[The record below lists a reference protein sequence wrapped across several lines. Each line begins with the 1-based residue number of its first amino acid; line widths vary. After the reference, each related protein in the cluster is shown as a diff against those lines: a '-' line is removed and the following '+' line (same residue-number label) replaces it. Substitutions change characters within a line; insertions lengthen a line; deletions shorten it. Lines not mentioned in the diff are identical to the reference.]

1 MSVNKVVIVGAVRT
15 AVGRAVKGSAT
26 HVRPDDMPA
35 MCIDELLAR
44 VPEVKP
50 EEIDDVI
57 LGCAMPEAEQ
67 GMNVARVA
75 VFRSQ
80 LPYTVPGMTIN
91 RFCCSGMQSVAI
103 AADRIRLGYDKIAI
117 AGGTESMS
125 SVPMGGLKPSPNP
138 WLVENFPS
146 AYEAM
151 GITAEIV
158 AEKYNVS
165 REDQD
170 EFAAESHQK
179 AAKATQAG
187 TFKDEMIP
195 LPLGDGKFLDYDEC
209 IRADTT
215 VEGLSKLRP
224 VFKAGGTVTA
234 GNASPINDGA
244 AALMIMD
251 EATAKARGLKP
262 FISFDYYCVAAL
274 DPAEMGMG
282 PLYAVRKLWKDTG
295 LTDKD
300 IDVYELNEAF
310 AAQSLPCRRE
320 LGISKEKINQL
331 GGAIALGHPLGAT
344 GGKLMVTLAYHM
356 RRNNLKTGVVSMC
369 IGGGM
374 GAAGLFR
381 LVD

>member
-1 MSVNKVVIVGAVRT
+1 
-15 AVGRAVKGSAT
+15 
-26 HVRPDDMPA
+26 
-35 MCIDELLAR
+35 
-44 VPEVKP
+44 
-50 EEIDDVI
+50 
-57 LGCAMPEAEQ
+57 
-67 GMNVARVA
+67 
-75 VFRSQ
+75 
-80 LPYTVPGMTIN
+80 
-91 RFCCSGMQSVAI
+91 
-103 AADRIRLGYDKIAI
+103 
-117 AGGTESMS
+117 MS